1 MRRRLG
7 PGRESLG
14 EEAEGRDTERTGTEE
29 DGGGGGGG
37 VCDGGAAA
45 PPSSPPRH
53 TSAFAAAALCRCGC
67 VS

>member
-14 EEAEGRDTERTGTEE
+14 EEAGGRDTERTGTEE

-37 VCDGGAAA
+37 DGGAAA

-53 TSAFAAAALCRCGC
+53 TSASAAAALCRCGC